1 MLRIQHNLFED
12 GSDDLNGNEHEEEQ
26 PERVRQQQAGQA
38 DVEEQ
43 GQRAE
48 DVNGMANPCI

>member
-38 DVEEQ
+38 YVEEQ